1 MRSTNDVAI
10 AAVIA
15 TAGLIAAVVPAL
27 LFAAERPP
35 DLVASVDG
43 EVRVRARHGIADATH
58 HMYLQVDRAANGP
71 GWDEDYDLG
80 VLAGTNPVIN
90 TGVTVQVGDRLNV
103 KAAASGGGTG
113 LVLTYETDR
122 DPRPGEA
129 SARIVDHDV
138 HGTQRS
144 CGGGPEGPV
153 DVTDLYTS
161 AVHLMSLS
169 CWEDSFDW
177 DFNDFVVAV
186 DYTPQSVPTA
196 TPSAT
201 GVATPTDTPTA
212 TGPATATPTETPTAT
227 PTPVAYCVCADLWR
241 RVPAVVIAD
250 ALTQP
255 ERFYGWL
262 YLLDPGKPPSPA
274 NPPRTCLS
282 LHQVGLA
289 YHPLWNKP
297 EWRVGCP

>member
-1 MRSTNDVAI
+1 MRHTRRKAI
-10 AAVIA
+10 AVVGG
-15 TAGLIAAVVPAL
+15 TAGLTAALVSVL
-27 LFAAERPP
+27 VFAAGRPP
-35 DLVASVDG
+35 DLVAALDG
-43 EVRVRARHGIADATH
+43 EVRVRVRHGISDGMH

-80 VLAGTNPVIN
+80 ILAGSNPAIN
-90 TGVTVQVGDRLNV
+90 TGVTVQAGDKVNV
-103 KAAASGGGTG
+103 RAAPIGGGTG
-113 LVLTYETDR
+113 LVLVYETDR
-122 DPRPGEA
+122 DPRPGEP
-129 SARIVDHDV
+129 SARIIDHDV
-138 HGTQRS
+138 RGSRRT
-144 CGGGPEGPV
+144 CGGGSEGPV

-161 AVHLMSLS
+161 SLHLMSLS
-169 CWEDSFDW
+169 CWEGWYDW

-186 DYTPQSVPTA
+186 DYTPESLPTA

-201 GVATPTDTPTA
+201 GTPTA
-212 TGPATATPTETPTAT
+212 TATPTPTLTETPTAT
-227 PTPVAYCVCADLWR
+227 PTAVAYCVCAQVWR

-255 ERFYGWL
+255 QRFYGWL

-282 LHQVGLA
+282 LHQVGLD